1 MRSMDRTN
9 ATGRRRRRRTKS
21 CDLGNRKHSYTRR
34 IASILGKLKQ
44 WFGGPAKDAE
54 LAADGGEPVAT
65 GMGAS
70 VEEQPEGERS
80 TNAQVA
86 GASDEPW
93 PGNE

>member
-1 MRSMDRTN
+1 MLASWETS
-9 ATGRRRRRRTKS
+9 KP
-21 CDLGNRKHSYTRR
+21 SYTRR
-34 IASILGKLKQ
+34 ITSILGKLKQ
-44 WFGGPAKDAE
+44 WFGGPARDVE
-54 LAADGGEPVAT
+54 LEADGGEPVAT